1 MILLSRCILII
12 QQLVIVVLIIFLN
25 KNEFFVHKYLDS
37 CEKYSNFAIEI
48 DDMYCFFALL
58 VTIMLI
64 RTKKYITNVISL
76 VYYDRI

>member
-1 MILLSRCILII
+1 MHSHYPT
-12 QQLVIVVLIIFLN
+12 VIYSSSYYFLN

-48 DDMYCFFALL
+48 DDLYCFFALL

-76 VYYDRI
+76 VY